1 MVADHGGWAKSA
13 NVRHCRSQR
22 CRLQVAAFQ
31 YCGAGT
37 LHFIK
42 RAVDVIRFEIDSAAP
57 IEDDVRVQ
65 AEVRA
70 EKLFRDGV
78 INGLNLGEP

>member
-1 MVADHGGWAKSA
+1 MVADRDSLGKIRG
-13 NVRHCRSQR
+13 VRHCRSQR
-22 CRLQVAAFQ
+22 RRLHVAAFQ
-31 YCGAGT
+31 HCGAGA

-42 RAVDVIRFEIDSAAP
+42 RAVDVIRFEIDCAAP